1 MPQIMLAQSNK
12 AYQSGQSSSMNVE
25 SNLEFRIRFVKE
37 TVSLAQWG
45 QKNFHFTIY
54 HPPPPSLLRQNKL
67 KYWQQVALRRI
78 CFNYV

>member
-45 QKNFHFTIY
+45 QKDFHSTIY
-54 HPPPPSLLRQNKL
+54 HPPSSPPSPQAKQAKIL
-67 KYWQQVALRRI
+67 AAGRI
-78 CFNYV
+78 EEDLF

>member
-45 QKNFHFTIY
+45 QKISISLSTTL
-54 HPPPPSLLRQNKL
+54 PPPPPPQAKQAKIL
-67 KYWQQVALRRI
+67 AAGRI
-78 CFNYV
+78 EEDLF

>member
-54 HPPPPSLLRQNKL
+54 HPPPPPPQAKQAKIL
-67 KYWQQVALRRI
+67 AAGRI
-78 CFNYV
+78 EEDLF

>member
-1 MPQIMLAQSNK
+1 MPKIMLAQSNK

-25 SNLEFRIRFVKE
+25 SNLELRIRFVKE

-54 HPPPPSLLRQNKL
+54 HPPPPPPPQAKQAKIL
-67 KYWQQVALRRI
+67 AAGRI
-78 CFNYV
+78 EEDLF

>member
-1 MPQIMLAQSNK
+1 MLAQSNK

-45 QKNFHFTIY
+45 QKDFHSTIY
-54 HPPPPSLLRQNKL
+54 HPPSSPTPPPRQNKL

-78 CFNYV
+78 CFNSV

>member
-45 QKNFHFTIY
+45 QKDFHSTIY
-54 HPPPPSLLRQNKL
+54 HYLQLKPLLVHKL
-67 KYWQQVALRRI
+67 LLI
-78 CFNYV
+78 P